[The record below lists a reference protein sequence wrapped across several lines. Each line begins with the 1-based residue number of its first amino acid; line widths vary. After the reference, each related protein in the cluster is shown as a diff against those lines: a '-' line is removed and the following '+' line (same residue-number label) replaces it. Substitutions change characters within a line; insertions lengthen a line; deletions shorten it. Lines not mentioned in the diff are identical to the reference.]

1 MTHLATG
8 VVIAKSLTLV
18 LGGLVT
24 YFSYRA
30 YRRTG
35 SPALRSL
42 AIGFGIVTVGSMLAG
57 ILDQLL
63 PLIYADFDNFLFG
76 VFVESWLTAIGFAVI
91 VYSLYSD

>member
-8 VVIAKSLTLV
+8 IVIAKSLTLV

-42 AIGFGIVTVGSMLAG
+42 AIGFGIVTVGAILAG

>member
-42 AIGFGIVTVGSMLAG
+42 AIGFGIVTVGAILAG
-57 ILDQLL
+57 ILDQIL
-63 PLIYADFDNFLFG
+63 PFIYADFDNFLFG

-91 VYSLYSD
+91 VYSLYTD